1 MLCLKKIIKDLFS
14 TQWLRL
20 QLLDREGKHAQCASE
35 LNVFV
40 SFLRQEHKA
49 ALRYVICKDDLICII
64 FVVLTSI
71 TSIVWLLY
79 ITLCDNISTVLHQQ
93 RYQIFV
99 CTIEL
104 NLHTRNTISI
114 LVYCTTHK
122 SFRLLYSQIKYY
134 AIWKFLC
141 LLGYISGGHYDKTLL
156 QMLFY

>member
-1 MLCLKKIIKDLFS
+1 MLCLKKIIKDFFY
-14 TQWLRL
+14 TQWLHL

-64 FVVLTSI
+64 FIVLTSI

-79 ITLCDNISTVLHQQ
+79 VINILKYSSSRD
-93 RYQIFV
+93 RYQMFV
-99 CTIEL
+99 TTIEL

-114 LVYCTTHK
+114 LINCTTHK
-122 SFRLLYSQIKYY
+122 SFWSLYSQIKYY